1 MADYFDGKLAY
12 RKWDQEP
19 EVWSYEG
26 PFTSHMEALTQQAVA
41 SLHMTRDEITTHV
54 RPALPQIAPF
64 RPRYGYPEV
73 QDRQA
78 RVSDIVNA
86 PRSTLNVQGSW
97 YSGGPAGMLGGSRY
111 MSNNL
116 GLV

>member
-1 MADYFDGKLAY
+1 MPQSFDGKLNY
-12 RKWDQEP
+12 RRWDEEP

-26 PFTSHMEALTQQAVA
+26 PFSSHMEALVQQATA

-54 RPALPQIAPF
+54 RPALPQVAPF

-78 RVSDIVNA
+78 RVVDIVNA
-86 PRSTLNVQGSW
+86 PRRQDARASW
-97 YSGGPAGMLGGSRY
+97 YSGGPAGMLGGSRF

-116 GLV
+116 GLA